1 MFGNPME
8 IAVLVGAAVLL
19 FGGNKIRDVARGLG
33 AAKQE
38 FTRGQA
44 EADVEAEKIRAEARA
59 RAEAARSEA
68 GVDAGPSVSSG
79 SGMEIPR
86 PIPGSGTTPVSS
98 GTDYRGD

>member
-8 IAVLVGAAVLL
+8 IAIIVGAAVLL

-44 EADVEAEKIRAEARA
+44 EADAEAEKIRAEARA
-59 RAEAARSEA
+59 RAEAARAE
-68 GVDAGPSVSSG
+68 GPVDAGPTLSSG
-79 SGMEIPR
+79 SGVELPR
-86 PIPGSGTTPVSS
+86 PIPGSGTTAVPS